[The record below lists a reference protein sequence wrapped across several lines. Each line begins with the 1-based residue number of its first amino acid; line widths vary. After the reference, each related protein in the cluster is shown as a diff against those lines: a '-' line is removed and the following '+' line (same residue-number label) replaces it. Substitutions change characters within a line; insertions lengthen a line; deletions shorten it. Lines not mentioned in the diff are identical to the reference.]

1 MAKIFINRI
10 SIDPERQAPALA
22 SANLTR
28 SDSST
33 SNYILIQTNQQITTH
48 GSNLNWLVLNFR
60 V

>member
-48 GSNLNWLVLNFR
+48 GR
-60 V
+60 VSASRKV